1 MKEESLLWMMHHHLD
16 SAITLMNMIIQQEL
30 LDLEIVESYID
41 EIAKGTDTVWE
52 EQVWRKYSEALY
64 YNEENTEMLLSSDR
78 KQGVQI
84 LRLI

>member
-16 SAITLMNMIIQQEL
+16 SAITLMNMVIQQEL
-30 LDLEIVESYID
+30 LDLDIVESYID

-64 YNEENTEMLLSSDR
+64 YTDHHSDN
-78 KQGVQI
+78 VY
-84 LRLI
+84 RLNPRNLD